1 MKQNDNINNNNNK
14 KTRVIFRKSIFA
26 FSKSNR
32 MPPFLEER
40 IGDIIKS
47 GCCPIP
53 PSCCPVPPVAE
64 MALLLLQHLLHALSC
79 GRSIR
84 AALIHKKECRQE
96 AHVLLGRAFGAD
108 LGESIGGKR
117 AAATKNK
124 ACFRRYRLA
133 ALSCYRENTVLFPLE
148 KRPQLSPVRQCQGC
162 AAQLWIR
169 RNLFPKKTEFSRILS
184 LSKASN

>member
-1 MKQNDNINNNNNK
+1 MKQNDNISNNNNFL
-14 KTRVIFRKSIFA
+14 FRKSIFA

-32 MPPFLEER
+32 MPPFLEEGT
-40 IGDIIKS
+40 GDIIKS
-47 GCCPIP
+47 GCCPIL

-79 GRSIR
+79 GQSIR
-84 AALIHKKECRQE
+84 TALLHKKECRHV
-96 AHVLLGRAFGAD
+96 AHVLLRRASGAD
-108 LGESIGGKR
+108 LGELIGGKR

-169 RNLFPKKTEFSRILS
+169 RSLFPKKTEFSRILS